1 MDQGNLSQSDDQE
14 TQNVSKKDR
23 AGIKDG
29 ESRSAISDD
38 EDASQTP
45 DDDFSKKFGVGLEE
59 KASKVQEDL
68 TKKHELD
75 AGDRMFK
82 LTFKNVENEDART
95 LGDVFKIDEESVI
108 DRGSMENFTE
118 NRKDSRKPKS
128 PFNIDGTI
136 LTDDDDVN
144 DGRIGASKESGGL
157 LHDKL
162 RDIRKER
169 ASNNSSEY
177 EGSSGGLGSQKMYTP
192 PPVARDPFTWITG
205 SVYDGTWDLL
215 GMSGRGSYTMPH
227 GLEISYVN
235 SPMPLPATVRA
246 KRNFVENV
254 PDDWSQVSIT
264 RSNVMLVCLHS
275 LVSQQGRWPQ
285 EESGGRKSFVPK
297 TTPLFS
303 FHESQTQRLEAAG
316 YYVKFKYLT
325 PLVVTDSGVGNCWL
339 LCEVQLSTPLVV
351 TNSEAGNCWLL
362 YEIQL
367 STPLVV
373 TESGVGNCWLLCE
386 VQLSTHMVVTDS
398 GVGNCWLL
406 YGIQLS
412 TPLVVTDS
420 RAGNCWL
427 LYGIQLSTPLVVTDS
442 GTGNCWLLYGIQLST
457 PLVVTDTGVG
467 NCWLLCEVQLSTP
480 LVVTDPGAGNC
491 WLLCEVQ
498 LSTHLVV
505 TDSEDGNCWLLYGIQ
520 LSTPLVVTDS
530 GARNYWL
537 LYGIQ
542 LSTPLV
548 VTDSGARNCWLLYGI
563 QLSTPLVVTDS
574 GARNCWLL
582 YGIQLSTPL
591 VVTDSGARNC
601 WLLYGI
607 KLSTPLIV
615 TDSRVGNCWLLCEVQ
630 LSTPLVVTDP
640 VVGNVSSVVSL
651 KERHQPLWVS
661 ASSLTAEYV
670 NISVSGHAQN
680 TDCVV
685 YEGALKDG
693 KFHGK
698 GTLNYP
704 SGCCI
709 SGVWDNGVLQS
720 TSFHFSDGLGF
731 RNVES
736 WKYCKM
742 PDRRFYKEHL
752 LGLRP
757 AGLSHLTQDTP
768 TRPIP
773 EGCYDVGEG
782 FYDPSTK
789 CVTDP
794 EDGRITRVP
803 TAAEEEWIMAN
814 CRKAWDQPQGY
825 RPDLYENW
833 WSEQGCKAG
842 DQEEEED
849 LQ

>member
-1 MDQGNLSQSDDQE
+1 MDQGNLSQSDQE
-14 TQNVSKKDR
+14 TQNVSKDR

-68 TKKHELD
+68 TKKHEFD
-75 AGDRMFK
+75 TGNRMFK
-82 LTFKNVENEDART
+82 LTFKNGENEDVRT

-118 NRKDSRKPKS
+118 NRKYSRNPNS
-128 PFNIDGTI
+128 PFEKDGNI

-144 DGRIGASKESGGL
+144 GGRIGARKESGGL
-157 LHDKL
+157 LRDKL
-162 RDIRKER
+162 GDIRKER
-169 ASNNSSEY
+169 ASNNASEY
-177 EGSSGGLGSQKMYTP
+177 EGSSGGLGSQKLYTP

-227 GLEISYVN
+227 
-235 SPMPLPATVRA
+235 A

-264 RSNVMLVCLHS
+264 RSNVMLVCLPS
-275 LVSQQGRWPQ
+275 LLSANKVAG
-285 EESGGRKSFVPK
+285 PK
-297 TTPLFS
+297 
-303 FHESQTQRLEAAG
+303 R
-316 YYVKFKYLT
+316 
-325 PLVVTDSGVGNCWL
+325 
-339 LCEVQLSTPLVV
+339 
-351 TNSEAGNCWLL
+351 
-362 YEIQL
+362 
-367 STPLVV
+367 
-373 TESGVGNCWLLCE
+373 
-386 VQLSTHMVVTDS
+386 
-398 GVGNCWLL
+398 
-406 YGIQLS
+406 
-412 TPLVVTDS
+412 
-420 RAGNCWL
+420 
-427 LYGIQLSTPLVVTDS
+427 
-442 GTGNCWLLYGIQLST
+442 
-457 PLVVTDTGVG
+457 
-467 NCWLLCEVQLSTP
+467 
-480 LVVTDPGAGNC
+480 
-491 WLLCEVQ
+491 
-498 LSTHLVV
+498 
-505 TDSEDGNCWLLYGIQ
+505 
-520 LSTPLVVTDS
+520 
-530 GARNYWL
+530 
-537 LYGIQ
+537 
-542 LSTPLV
+542 
-548 VTDSGARNCWLLYGI
+548 
-563 QLSTPLVVTDS
+563 
-574 GARNCWLL
+574 
-582 YGIQLSTPL
+582 
-591 VVTDSGARNC
+591 
-601 WLLYGI
+601 
-607 KLSTPLIV
+607 
-615 TDSRVGNCWLLCEVQ
+615 RVGSIGSHILRGWKLLVTMWN
-630 LSTPLVVTDP
+630 STLNTSDSHRPRGWKLLVTMW
-640 VVGNVSSVVSL
+640 NSTL
-651 KERHQPLWVS
+651 N
-661 ASSLTAEYV
+661 T
-670 NISVSGHAQN
+670 SGSHRLRGWKLLAN
-680 TDCVV
+680 DCNKVWRLLGVV

-720 TSFHFSDGLGF
+720 TSFHFSDGLSF

-773 EGCYDVGEG
+773 EGCYDVGDG
-782 FYDPSTK
+782 FYDPRTK